1 MLTSQTNNLD
11 NTYFTGSVSDFD
23 DLDNVCL
30 QDVLRALRA
39 LQDIA
44 GLCDDKARRKAVSRI
59 ALGLMYG
66 LDV

>member
-1 MLTSQTNNLD
+1 MLTSQTNNLN

-30 QDVLRALRA
+30 QDVLRAL
-39 LQDIA
+39 QDIT
-44 GLCDDKARRKAVSRI
+44 GLCDGKARRKAVSRV
-59 ALGLMYG
+59 ALGLVYG